1 MLLATILLIGALP
14 QSGELAR
21 SVATVPAA
29 IPMEEK
35 TGAKD
40 SGAGRELPSMPKPK
54 VDGNAADAGNGTGSS
69 VVQGVVEGAANG
81 AAVGAAGLATKGR
94 PEGASAP
101 LVAALSAGEAVRPP
115 HVTLAL
121 QPVKAAYTRPR
132 ETRGQRVAWYALAV
146 TGHGAAAFDAYSTRR
161 ALSGGYGT
169 EGNPLLRPFAHSS
182 ALYAATQ
189 VSPAVMDLLGKRM
202 MVSENRWLRKM
213 WWLPQ
218 AAGSGFSIG
227 AGAHNMNVV
236 R

>member
-1 MLLATILLIGALP
+1 MLLATIVLLGALP

-21 SVATVPAA
+21 SAADVPAVVSA
-29 IPMEEK
+29 DTRVE
-35 TGAKD
+35 AND
-40 SGAGRELPSMPKPK
+40 SSAPRELPSMPKPK
-54 VDGNAADAGNGTGSS
+54 ANADADAANASNS
-69 VVQGVVEGAANG
+69 GAASTSAGSALVTGPSAG
-81 AAVGAAGLATKGR
+81 AAAQPAR
-94 PEGASAP
+94 
-101 LVAALSAGEAVRPP
+101 VALPF
-115 HVTLAL
+115 
-121 QPVKAAYTRPR
+121 QPVKPAYTRPR
-132 ETRGQRVAWYALAV
+132 ETRGQRVAWYTLAV
-146 TGHGAAAFDAYSTRR
+146 AGHGAAAFDAYSTRL

-202 MVSENRWLRKM
+202 MVSQHRWVRRM

-227 AGAHNMNVV
+227 AGAHNMSVM

>member
-1 MLLATILLIGALP
+1 MLLATIILFGALP
-14 QSGELAR
+14 QSGEAAR
-21 SVATVPAA
+21 SVANVP
-29 IPMEEK
+29 
-35 TGAKD
+35 TGISIEGKLEAKD
-40 SGAGRELPSMPKPK
+40 SGAARELPSMPRPK
-54 VDGNAADAGNGTGSS
+54 ANADEVGSANFLEAANASGAASAAGATN
-69 VVQGVVEGAANG
+69 ANG
-81 AAVGAAGLATKGR
+81 AAVHPPSVALAM
-94 PEGASAP
+94 
-101 LVAALSAGEAVRPP
+101 
-115 HVTLAL
+115 

-132 ETRGQRVAWYALAV
+132 ETRGRRVAWYTLAV

-202 MVSENRWLRKM
+202 MVSENRWVRRM

-227 AGAHNMNVV
+227 AGVHNMSVV